1 MLTFQIQ
8 NGKTED
14 VNVRKGLMWLEC
26 SVFAMVLLFMENVT
40 VVLIVQILNG
50 TTELV
55 NVFKDSQ
62 IITENAS
69 PTLLAMT
76 ILPRVVWEPTS
87 ITNKENV

>member
-26 SVFAMVLLFMENVT
+26 SVFAMVLSFMENVT